1 MKVLEQELWKPNS
14 LQFSVDPPMVR
25 LAMAGVIGSGPGV
38 PVVVLVVLVLEVGE
52 SPPPPHP
59 SSHAAAQM
67 TKTITHVV
75 FEDIMFKNKA

>member
-1 MKVLEQELWKPNS
+1 M
-14 LQFSVDPPMVR
+14 DPPMLR
-25 LAMAGVIGSGPGV
+25 IAMAGVIGSGPVV
-38 PVVVLVVLVLEVGE
+38 PVVVLVLEVGE